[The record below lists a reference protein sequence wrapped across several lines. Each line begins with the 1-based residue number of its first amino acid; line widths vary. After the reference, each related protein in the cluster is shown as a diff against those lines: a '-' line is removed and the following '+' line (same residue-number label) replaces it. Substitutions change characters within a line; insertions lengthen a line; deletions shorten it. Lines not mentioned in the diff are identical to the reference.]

1 MSRLRR
7 NYTYTVGDIVSALP
21 NWTLTCTKAGTTSAD
36 PITVQEGTIIDG
48 TCEWNCVNNV
58 GGGSGGVVEDW
69 EVGKTYKVN
78 QLVKSDNKLYICMNE
93 HTSSEAFATDLLA
106 GNWAFIG
113 GAGYS
118 NVIMDTIYE
127 GDVQVTST
135 TGNDTYTLASSADN
149 YDYAICTVKITETNG
164 TRVKATTVVPANSA
178 QAISWSYG
186 IGSGNA
192 YIATY
197 GWVSF
202 TTDKTSI
209 NFALRAKGSDIAS
222 VSLERVDALKV
233 NTMTLSEIA
242 ELSMPSDVY
251 ENIPVNK
258 SSNSIYAYTEF
269 IAPYDGYF
277 SIRAYS
283 STARSYVFMAIRNS
297 NGKELMAT
305 MQQGGT
311 LPDAITYIPYIC
323 VKKGDTVMVTN
334 EKLTAISYSRLYYTV
349 GVAKELGLMD

>member
-1 MSRLRR
+1 
-7 NYTYTVGDIVSALP
+7 
-21 NWTLTCTKAGTTSAD
+21 
-36 PITVQEGTIIDG
+36 
-48 TCEWNCVNNV
+48 
-58 GGGSGGVVEDW
+58 
-69 EVGKTYKVN
+69 
-78 QLVKSDNKLYICMNE
+78 MNE

-164 TRVKATTVVPANSA
+164 TFVKATAVVPANTKS
-178 QAISWSYG
+178 AISWSYG
-186 IGSGNA
+186 IGSGSA
-192 YIATY
+192 TIETY

-202 TTDKTSI
+202 TADKTSI
-209 NFALRAKGSDIAS
+209 NFALRVKGSDIAS
-222 VSLERVDALKV
+222 ASLERVDGIKV

-269 IAPYDGYF
+269 VAPYDGYF

-283 STARSYVFMAIRNS
+283 STTRSFVFMAIRNS
-297 NGKELMAT
+297 NGEELMAT
-305 MQQGGT
+305 IQQGGT

-334 EKLTAISYSRLYYTV
+334 ENLTDISYSRLYYTV